1 MQHHRISDTTARA
14 LHDAG
19 LSVDEV
25 RRVIARAL
33 DEDFADGPDV
43 TTNST
48 VPAEHVSRARF
59 VSRAEGCVA
68 GVPVARAVLEMVC
81 SPDALAFESVAED
94 GSIVHAGDL
103 VISVTGPTR
112 GLLTAERTALNLLG
126 HLSGIATATQRWA
139 KELSGTKAKVRDTRK
154 TLPGLRS
161 LQKYAVRC
169 GGGVNHRMS
178 LGDAALVKDNHV
190 VAAGGVAE
198 AFARVKAASPSI
210 AIEVEVDTLEQLS
223 AALAAGADLVLLDNM
238 SPATMR
244 EAVAIAERHRQSTG
258 RSVILEASGGL
269 SLGVAR
275 DVAETGVDYISV
287 GGLTHSVTVL
297 DIGLDLEDVKT
308 N

>member
-1 MQHHRISDTTARA
+1 
-14 LHDAG
+14 
-19 LSVDEV
+19 
-25 RRVIARAL
+25 
-33 DEDFADGPDV
+33 
-43 TTNST
+43 
-48 VPAEHVSRARF
+48 
-59 VSRAEGCVA
+59 
-68 GVPVARAVLEMVC
+68 MVC

-126 HLSGIATATQRWA
+126 HLSGIATATHRWA

-244 EAVAIAERHRQSTG
+244 EAVAIAERHRRSTG

-297 DIGLDLEDVKT
+297 DIGLDLEDVTT

>member
-126 HLSGIATATQRWA
+126 HLSGI
-139 KELSGTKAKVRDTRK
+139 
-154 TLPGLRS
+154 
-161 LQKYAVRC
+161 
-169 GGGVNHRMS
+169 
-178 LGDAALVKDNHV
+178 
-190 VAAGGVAE
+190 
-198 AFARVKAASPSI
+198 
-210 AIEVEVDTLEQLS
+210 
-223 AALAAGADLVLLDNM
+223 
-238 SPATMR
+238 
-244 EAVAIAERHRQSTG
+244 
-258 RSVILEASGGL
+258 
-269 SLGVAR
+269 
-275 DVAETGVDYISV
+275 
-287 GGLTHSVTVL
+287 
-297 DIGLDLEDVKT
+297 
-308 N
+308 

>member
-1 MQHHRISDTTARA
+1 
-14 LHDAG
+14 
-19 LSVDEV
+19 
-25 RRVIARAL
+25 
-33 DEDFADGPDV
+33 
-43 TTNST
+43 
-48 VPAEHVSRARF
+48 
-59 VSRAEGCVA
+59 
-68 GVPVARAVLEMVC
+68 
-81 SPDALAFESVAED
+81 
-94 GSIVHAGDL
+94 
-103 VISVTGPTR
+103 
-112 GLLTAERTALNLLG
+112 
-126 HLSGIATATQRWA
+126 
-139 KELSGTKAKVRDTRK
+139 
-154 TLPGLRS
+154 

-244 EAVAIAERHRQSTG
+244 EAVAIAERHRRSTG

-297 DIGLDLEDVKT
+297 DIGLDLEDVTT

>member
-1 MQHHRISDTTARA
+1 MQYQRISDTTASA
-14 LHDAG
+14 LTSAG

-43 TTNST
+43 TTNAT
-48 VPAEHVSRARF
+48 VLAEHVSRARF
-59 VSRAEGCVA
+59 VSRAQGCVA
-68 GVPVARAVLEMVC
+68 GVPIARAVLEMMC
-81 SPDALAFESVAED
+81 SADSLNFEETIADGASVKP
-94 GSIVHAGDL
+94 GDL
-103 VISVTGPTR
+103 VILVTGPTR

-126 HLSGIATATQRWA
+126 HLSGIATATQLWA
-139 KELSGTKAKVRDTRK
+139 QQLAGTNAKVRDTRK
-154 TLPGLRS
+154 TLPGLRA

-198 AFARVKAASPSI
+198 AFARVRSANAAIPV
-210 AIEVEVDTLEQLS
+210 EVEVDTLEQLR
-223 AALAAGADLVLLDNM
+223 AALEAGADLVLLDNM
-238 SPATMR
+238 PPTVMR
-244 EAVAIAERHRQSTG
+244 EAVDIAKRHRESTG
-258 RSVILEASGGL
+258 RDVILEASGGL
-269 SLGVAR
+269 SLSVAR
-275 DVAETGVDYISV
+275 AVAETGVDYISV

-297 DIGLDLEDVKT
+297 DIGLDLEDVST